1 MNLPYCEAVFLVF
14 RPPTK
19 GGIMSKT
26 ILQSVIF
33 LFFAISAALASGQ
46 DRPSYGPDITLANA
60 KKIAAAGLAE
70 AQKNNWNVAIAI
82 VDNHGALAY
91 DERMDDTQSAS
102 PVIAIEKARSAAMFR
117 RPTRAMEET
126 VNKGRAAFLGMPIA
140 TPITGGLPIV
150 IGGKIAGA
158 VGVSG
163 VTSDQDEQIAKA
175 GLEGLK

>member
-1 MNLPYCEAVFLVF
+1 MLIVRIIRQSSIVLFLA
-14 RPPTK
+14 
-19 GGIMSKT
+19 
-26 ILQSVIF
+26 IF
-33 LFFAISAALASGQ
+33 TTLASAQ

-60 KKIAAAGLAE
+60 KKIAAAGFAE

-82 VDNHGALAY
+82 VDNHGALVY
-91 DERMDDTQSAS
+91 YERMDDTQSAS

-117 RPTRAMEET
+117 RPTRAMEDT
-126 VNKGRAAFLGMPIA
+126 VNKGRAAFLGMPLA

-163 VTSDQDEQIAKA
+163 VTSDQDDQIAKA